1 MQKLLILLFA
11 WIPVTS
17 ICDFG
22 NDPVKPDEPVNIEFL
37 AAEDL
42 GCQEERSTVEN
53 SLSLDYELAS
63 DGTLNLHLGFLSNC
77 CSKYIH
83 TVDVMSYIITI
94 TLKDDADELCR
105 CVCPWRQTYAFK
117 TENLQSFRVK
127 FYMQEQFMLE
137 PQLVLDKSFEL

>member
-11 WIPVTS
+11 WIPITS

-22 NDPVKPDEPVNIEFL
+22 NDPVKPDEPVYIEFL

-42 GCQEERSTVEN
+42 GCQEERSTVDN
-53 SLSLDYELAS
+53 SLSLDYELAG
-63 DGTLNLHLGFLSNC
+63 DGTLALHLGFLSNC
-77 CSKYIH
+77 CSRYIQ

-94 TLKDDADELCR
+94 TLKDDADEYCR
-105 CVCPWRQTYAFK
+105 CVCPWKQVFTFK
-117 TENLQSFRVK
+117 TENLQTFRVK